1 MVVSLADLPRLA
13 FLQPYVKVLLEG
25 LEASNNL
32 LVASRAAGHAAQVGI
47 SGTTGFIHRHWQ
59 HCWQRPHL
67 CAVANLRVLQS
78 LQVNTCVLPS
88 CMVWGI
94 CNELMLI

>member
-32 LVASRAAGHAAQVGI
+32 LVASRAAGHAAQVGS
-47 SGTTGFIHRHWQ
+47 SGATGLIH
-59 HCWQRPHL
+59 
-67 CAVANLRVLQS
+67 
-78 LQVNTCVLPS
+78 
-88 CMVWGI
+88 
-94 CNELMLI
+94 